1 MGIAVVGATPDKLI
15 NVYFQVVL
23 NTIKP
28 YTTGK
33 GIENEGGGACFRDS
47 ERVSEEVTFM

>member
-15 NVYFQVVL
+15 NVYFHVVL
-23 NTIKP
+23 KTMMP

-33 GIENEGGGACFRDS
+33 GIENEGGRACFRDS
-47 ERVSEEVTFM
+47 ERVTEKVTFT